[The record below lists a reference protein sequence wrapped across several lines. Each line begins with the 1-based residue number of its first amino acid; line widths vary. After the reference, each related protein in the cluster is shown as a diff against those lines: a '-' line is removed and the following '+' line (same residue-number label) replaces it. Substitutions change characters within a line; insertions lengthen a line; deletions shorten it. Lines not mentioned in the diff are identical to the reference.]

1 MSSSTESGATGSAG
15 FQCMVTCFMLD
26 GVGLVVG
33 IGFVYVV
40 FLLFV
45 E

>member
-1 MSSSTESGATGSAG
+1 
-15 FQCMVTCFMLD
+15 MLI
-26 GVGLVVG
+26 GVRLVDG

-45 E
+45 ESKMI